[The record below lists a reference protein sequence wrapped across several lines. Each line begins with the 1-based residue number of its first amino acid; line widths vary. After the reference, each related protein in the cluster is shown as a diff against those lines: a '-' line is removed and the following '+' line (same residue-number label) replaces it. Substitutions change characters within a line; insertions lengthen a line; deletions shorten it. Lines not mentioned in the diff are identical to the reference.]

1 MAATATT
8 ERVDVYDDK
17 HSDISEF
24 HFPVI
29 FAPTV
34 AYLRLHTELKM
45 NEVFEAIENI
55 DLQTR
60 LYSGLHYNF
69 YLLLCGLLV
78 KFSKADDAYY
88 IPIPLLPGDK
98 SMRVYWNTKVINKE
112 SFRAKLQVGKVP
124 RLLLY
129 RDRVAAGGATPATI
143 TFPEL
148 HHWELPGAG
157 FGSQSL
163 RIKDS
168 GNSFELNFLPLNRPI
183 AQIVFYGPVHTQ
195 SWLKKGRLWS
205 QPDGEGTNPTGNAT
219 PQLLGE
225 FQEPF
230 EATVFDKERFGL
242 PLTQNAAVY
251 TFTFVNYLKHD
262 SSSEVSQKSAL
273 ILRKAPKLEFDVEA
287 QFLTSEPV
295 IEIWGIVG
303 SGVTLT
309 K

>member
-1 MAATATT
+1 MTT
-8 ERVDVYDDK
+8 TVASAERVDVYDDK

-24 HFPVI
+24 HFPVV

-78 KFSKADDAYY
+78 KFSKADDMYY

-129 RDRVAAGGATPATI
+129 RGNTNSHA
-143 TFPEL
+143 FPEL

-168 GNSFELNFLPLNRPI
+168 GNSFELSFLPLNRPI
-183 AQIVFYGPVHTQ
+183 AQIVFYGPVQTQ
-195 SWLKKGRLWS
+195 SWLKKGRLWAAGVPGGS
-205 QPDGEGTNPTGNAT
+205 PR
-219 PQLLGE
+219 QLLGE

-251 TFTFVNYLKHD
+251 TFTFVNYLKQD
-262 SSSEVSQKSAL
+262 SQEEGARTTAL
-273 ILRKAPKLEFDVEA
+273 TLTRPPILEFDVEA

-295 IEIWGIVG
+295 IEVWGIVG
-303 SGVTLT
+303 VT

>member
-1 MAATATT
+1 MSATVVTPAPAATA

-55 DLQTR
+55 DLQSR

-78 KFSKADDAYY
+78 KFSKADDSYY

-129 RDRVAAGGATPATI
+129 RERVVSGATTPAMN
-143 TFPEL
+143 FPEL
-148 HHWELPGAG
+148 YRWELPGAG

-168 GNSFELNFLPLNRPI
+168 GNVFELSFLPLNRPI

-205 QPDGEGTNPTGNAT
+205 QPDGE
-219 PQLLGE
+219 LLGE

-262 SSSEVSQKSAL
+262 SSSEVAQKSAL
-273 ILRKAPKLEFDVEA
+273 VLRKAPKLEFDVEA

-303 SGVTLT
+303 RAV
-309 K
+309 

>member
-1 MAATATT
+1 MTAAATT
-8 ERVDVYDDK
+8 ERIDVYDNK

-34 AYLRLHTELKM
+34 AFLRLHTELKM
-45 NEVFEAIENI
+45 NEVFEAIETI

-129 RDRVAAGGATPATI
+129 RERASSPNP
-143 TFPEL
+143 FPEMF
-148 HHWELPGAG
+148 HWELPGAT
-157 FGSQSL
+157 FRSQSL
-163 RIKDS
+163 HIKDA
-168 GNSFELNFLPLNRPI
+168 GNSFELVSLPLNRPL

-205 QPDGEGTNPTGNAT
+205 AAG
-219 PQLLGE
+219 QLLGE

-230 EATVFDKERFGL
+230 EATVFDKERLGL

-251 TFTFVNYLKHD
+251 TFTYVNYLKHD
-262 SSSEVSQKSAL
+262 SQDETSRANAL
-273 ILRKAPKLEFDVEA
+273 VLDKAPKLEFDVES
-287 QFLTSEPV
+287 QFLTSEPI
-295 IEIWGIVG
+295 IEVWAIVARG
-303 SGVTLT
+303 
-309 K
+309 

>member
-1 MAATATT
+1 MSATVATPAPAATT

-55 DLQTR
+55 DLQSR

-129 RDRVAAGGATPATI
+129 RERSATPAMN
-143 TFPEL
+143 FPEL
-148 HHWELPGAG
+148 HRWELPGAG

-168 GNSFELNFLPLNRPI
+168 GNVFELNFLPLNRPI
-183 AQIVFYGPVHTQ
+183 AQIVFYGPVQTQ

-205 QPDGEGTNPTGNAT
+205 QPDGTNDAT
-219 PQLLGE
+219 LQLLGE

-262 SSSEVSQKSAL
+262 SSSEVAQKSAL
-273 ILRKAPKLEFDVEA
+273 VLRRAPRLEFDVEA

-303 SGVTLT
+303 SGVTPT